1 MYVRIYYFRL
11 GTISL
16 YVRTIHCLLMTI
28 LVRSSAFPLDWFYVR
43 TEVSYGVKLLFEKIR
58 SHMKFLFWYS
68 YYYFLTPINNLS
80 FVRKQLCSCI
90 PILYTQY
97 VSQLGNYLTIIFSF
111 HIYNTQPRIF
121 ILQGYFITLLYFN
134 FRIRLWTF
142 DLFRLVTRFFKR
154 RIAHFHYIMLQSF
167 NLSFVRKQF
176 FSCIP
181 R

>member
-1 MYVRIYYFRL
+1 ML
-11 GTISL
+11 SL
-16 YVRTIHCLLMTI
+16 VNSFG
-28 LVRSSAFPLDWFYVR
+28 SSKGFFQKK
-43 TEVSYGVKLLFEKIR
+43 G
-58 SHMKFLFWYS
+58 SHVKFLFWHPCYCFS
-68 YYYFLTPINNLS
+68 TQLPRIS

-90 PILYTQY
+90 IGLYTQY

-167 NLSFVRKQF
+167 DLSFVRKQS

-181 R
+181 T